1 MTNTHRPNVRAA
13 LVTLALA
20 ATLTA
25 PLAACTNGS
34 QPGDTTING
43 QPTTPP
49 TTSTAPPMNARN
61 NNGDS
66 GCGSNCTYDMPNHNE
81 NPAADDGS

>member
-1 MTNTHRPNVRAA
+1 
-13 LVTLALA
+13 
-20 ATLTA
+20 
-25 PLAACTNGS
+25 
-34 QPGDTTING
+34 
-43 QPTTPP
+43 
-49 TTSTAPPMNARN
+49 MNARN